1 MELDGRYLGN
11 GAVLEAD
18 VCVVGAGPA
27 GLALA
32 CALAAGSRDVLVLES
47 GGAGS
52 ERSAQRLNEGAT
64 VGDAYAGLRA
74 TRHRQIGG
82 AANLWNT
89 LVGSAAGA
97 KYVPLDRADLAG
109 APELPWSGWPLPWS
123 RARAVVRR
131 GAALCGLHAFDGD
144 PTSRASAGR
153 QPLDLD
159 GGSLETRVYELG
171 VARPFAEE
179 HPERLRRAPN
189 VRLCHHATVCRLVP
203 DRQGERVEEA
213 LVASIAGTRFRV
225 RADVF
230 VLAAGAIENARTLL
244 LSDAGAERPWLGP
257 ASDWV
262 GRCFMEHP
270 RDYALTLVPRPGL
283 FDDAG
288 FYDSHVTSD
297 GSHVLGRIALAEE
310 LRRHERLPNVSVT
323 LVPRLTRRRRPRL
336 PAVARRYP
344 RPGTHWSRGRGADGS
359 SAPLHDAFT
368 LLLNLEQPPH
378 GENRVVLGTRRDAL
392 GLPAAELH
400 WRWRPE
406 DHDGLAR
413 TRAVV
418 ARAFEATGLGRVE
431 IGSLRPDP
439 NAHHHSGTTRMS
451 LDAGSGVVNPDGR
464 VHGTENLYACGA
476 SVFPTAGFAN
486 PTLTV
491 VALALRLG
499 VQLGGDSTT
508 CSTETT

>member
-64 VGDAYAGLRA
+64 VGDAYAGLLA

-82 AANLWNT
+82 TANLWNT

-109 APELPWSGWPLPWS
+109 APELPLERLAVALVQSFEPWYDA
-123 RARAVVRR
+123 ARH
-131 GAALCGLHAFDGD
+131 LCGLRAFDGD

-159 GGSLETRVYELG
+159 GGSLETHVYELG

-203 DRQGERVEEA
+203 DRQGERVEEV
-213 LVASIAGTRFRV
+213 LVASLAGTRFRV

-297 GSHVLGRIALAEE
+297 GSHVLGRIALAEG

-323 LVPRLTRRRRPRL
+323 LVPRLTRRHRPRL

-344 RPGTHWSRGRGADGS
+344 RPGTHWSGGRGADS
-359 SAPLHDAFT
+359 EAA
-368 LLLNLEQPPH
+368 
-378 GENRVVLGTRRDAL
+378 RR
-392 GLPAAELH
+392 
-400 WRWRPE
+400 
-406 DHDGLAR
+406 
-413 TRAVV
+413 
-418 ARAFEATGLGRVE
+418 
-431 IGSLRPDP
+431 S
-439 NAHHHSGTTRMS
+439 TTRS
-451 LDAGSGVVNPDGR
+451 RS
-464 VHGTENLYACGA
+464 
-476 SVFPTAGFAN
+476 S
-486 PTLTV
+486 
-491 VALALRLG
+491 
-499 VQLGGDSTT
+499 
-508 CSTETT
+508 

>member
-1 MELDGRYLGN
+1 M
-11 GAVLEAD
+11 
-18 VCVVGAGPA
+18 
-27 GLALA
+27 
-32 CALAAGSRDVLVLES
+32 
-47 GGAGS
+47 
-52 ERSAQRLNEGAT
+52 
-64 VGDAYAGLRA
+64 
-74 TRHRQIGG
+74 
-82 AANLWNT
+82 
-89 LVGSAAGA
+89 
-97 KYVPLDRADLAG
+97 
-109 APELPWSGWPLPWS
+109 PWSELEPWYDA
-123 RARAVVRR
+123 ARH
-131 GAALCGLHAFDGD
+131 LCGLHAFDGD

-179 HPERLRRAPN
+179 HPERLAGTKRPSLPPRHRLPARARPARR
-189 VRLCHHATVCRLVP
+189 
-203 DRQGERVEEA
+203 RVEEA
-213 LVASIAGTRFRV
+213 LVASLGGTRFRV

-244 LSDAGAERPWLGP
+244 LPDAGAERPWLGP

-368 LLLNLEQPPH
+368 L
-378 GENRVVLGTRRDAL
+378 
-392 GLPAAELH
+392 
-400 WRWRPE
+400 
-406 DHDGLAR
+406 
-413 TRAVV
+413 
-418 ARAFEATGLGRVE
+418 
-431 IGSLRPDP
+431 S
-439 NAHHHSGTTRMS
+439 
-451 LDAGSGVVNPDGR
+451 
-464 VHGTENLYACGA
+464 
-476 SVFPTAGFAN
+476 
-486 PTLTV
+486 
-491 VALALRLG
+491 
-499 VQLGGDSTT
+499 
-508 CSTETT
+508 